1 MKAVILAGGRGTR
14 LAPLTM
20 IVPKPLVPIGHVPV
34 LEVLLRQLSDQGFS
48 EAILSVDYL
57 ADLIRAYVAQ
67 RSELTRRM
75 TISTVQDEV
84 PTGTAGPL
92 AGIEGLD
99 ETFVVLNGDVLTTLD
114 IRDLVAAHRASG
126 AMLTVATH
134 KRSVRVPLGVL
145 EINDA
150 GRVVEYRE
158 KPELFYRAAM
168 GINVYEPAALGF
180 LKRGERL
187 DFPDLVRRLIDAGQP
202 VHSYE
207 TDCFW
212 LDMGTP
218 DEYETAQAEARVHL
232 ARYIDD
238 EPGRP

>member
-1 MKAVILAGGRGTR
+1 VKAVILAGGRGTR

-34 LEVLLRQLSDQGFS
+34 LEVLLRQLGDQGFT

-67 RSELTRRM
+67 RSHLTKRM
-75 TISTVQDEV
+75 QVRTVQDEV

-114 IRDLVAAHRASG
+114 VRELVAAHRASG
-126 AMLTVATH
+126 AILTVATH
-134 KRSVRVPLGVL
+134 RRSVRVPLGVL
-145 EINDA
+145 ETDDD
-150 GRVVEYRE
+150 GCVVEYRE

-168 GINVYEPAALGF
+168 GINVYEPAALAY
-180 LKRGERL
+180 LERGQRL
-187 DFPDLVRRLIDAGQP
+187 DFPDLVRKLIDAGEK
-202 VHSYE
+202 VYCHE
-207 TDCFW
+207 TDAFW

-218 DEYETAQAEARVHL
+218 DEYAKAQEEARVHL

-238 EPGRP
+238 EPGES

>member
-1 MKAVILAGGRGTR
+1 VKAVILAGGRGTR

>member
-34 LEVLLRQLSDQGFS
+34 LEVLLRQLGDQGFT

-67 RSELTRRM
+67 RPELSRSMAIR
-75 TISTVQDEV
+75 TVQDEV

-92 AGIEGLD
+92 AGIDGLD

-114 IRDLVAAHRASG
+114 IRALVDAHRASG
-126 AMLTVATH
+126 AMLTIATH
-134 KRSVRVPLGVL
+134 RRSVRVPLGVL
-145 EINDA
+145 ETNEH

-168 GINVYEPAALGF
+168 GINVYEPSALAY
-180 LKRGERL
+180 LERGQRL
-187 DFPDLVRRLIDAGQP
+187 DFPDLVQKLIAAGQP
-202 VHSYE
+202 VHTYE

-218 DEYETAQAEARVHL
+218 DEYATAQAEARVHL
-232 ARYIDD
+232 ARYIDA
-238 EPGRP
+238 EPG